1 MKRFLVL
8 LGFVFFHL
16 NVFGQ
21 WDSFPPFDPPQE
33 PTEFGKCFAKCK
45 VPDCKV
51 ELEKTVVTKES
62 SKELI
67 EIPAVYD
74 TVTEQVLVKEASTE
88 IITTPPVYETVTE
101 RVLVSP
107 SYGKWVRKLRDPNC
121 LANQGKDC
129 YVMCYEEV
137 PAEYKNM
144 TKKVLKEPART
155 EERAIPA
162 EYKTIKKTVLVSP
175 ASVQEVAI
183 PAEYK
188 TYNYDQ
194 IADRGGYTSWVE
206 VTCDSNNQSPMS
218 SNSMIR
224 QLQQKLSD
232 KGYSPGPIDGV
243 MGTRTRGALTQFQK
257 YMGMPISMVATN
269 DLLKA
274 LEIK

>member
-8 LGFVFFHL
+8 FSIVFLHL

-21 WDSFPPFDPPQE
+21 WDSFPPFDPPAE
-33 PTEFGKCFAKCK
+33 PSEFGKCFAKCK

-51 ELEKTVVTKES
+51 ELEKTVITKEA

-67 EIPAVYD
+67 EVPAVYD
-74 TVTEQVLVKEASTE
+74 NVTEQVLVKEASTE
-88 IITTPPVYETVTE
+88 IITTPAVYETVTE

-129 YVMCYEEV
+129 YIMCYEEV
-137 PAEYKNM
+137 PAEYKNV

-162 EYKTIKKTVLVSP
+162 EYKTVTKTVLVTP

-188 TYNYDQ
+188 TYKYDR
-194 IADRGGYTSWVE
+194 IADKGGYTDWVE
-206 VTCDSNNQSPMS
+206 ISCDTNTQSPMS
-218 SNSMIR
+218 SNSIIR
-224 QLQQKLSD
+224 QVQQKLTE
-232 KGYSPGPIDGV
+232 KGYSPGPVDGV
-243 MGTRTRGALTQFQK
+243 MGSQTRGALALFQKDMGIPSTQFSENQ
-257 YMGMPISMVATN
+257 T
-269 DLLKA
+269 LKA
-274 LEIK
+274 LGIN